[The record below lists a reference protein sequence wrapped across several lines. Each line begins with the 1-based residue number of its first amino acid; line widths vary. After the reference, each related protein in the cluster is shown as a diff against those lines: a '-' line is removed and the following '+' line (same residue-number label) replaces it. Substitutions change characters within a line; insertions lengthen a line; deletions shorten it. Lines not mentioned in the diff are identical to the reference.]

1 MHPKMWKSLAVGMAA
16 LVTLVFTATSAH
28 AAEVRHRG
36 AYAVVYPDAVMSICD
51 TQTDGNGAYVEALL
65 ANGTQKKYWDGSGH
79 DGDCGGPFYPPS
91 PILMFKVCEDH
102 AGCSKQT
109 RPSWPAL

>member
-1 MHPKMWKSLAVGMAA
+1 MRLWKSLAVSIAA
-16 LVTLVFTATSAH
+16 IASMMFTSTSAH
-28 AAEVRHRG
+28 AAEVRYKG
-36 AYAVVYPDAVMSICD
+36 AYAEVHPDVVERICD

-79 DGDCGGPFYPPS
+79 DESCGGPFYPTS

-109 RPSWPAL
+109 RPSWPTL